1 MPAHL
6 PPAGPARPGR
16 RRGMFDPADLGE
28 DGWAS
33 TCIIKNTLVEYHQ
46 MKKRLARLQVL
57 LEAEYARQLEKLAK
71 EEDRTV
77 SGFLRRLL
85 IQYLKDRE
93 RKGRT

>member
-1 MPAHL
+1 
-6 PPAGPARPGR
+6 
-16 RRGMFDPADLGE
+16 
-28 DGWAS
+28 
-33 TCIIKNTLVEYHQ
+33 